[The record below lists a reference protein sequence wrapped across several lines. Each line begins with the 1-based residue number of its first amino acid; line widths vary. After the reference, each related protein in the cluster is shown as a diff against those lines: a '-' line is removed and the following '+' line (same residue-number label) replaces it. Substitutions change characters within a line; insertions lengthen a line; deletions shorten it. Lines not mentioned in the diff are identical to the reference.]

1 MKKLLFVLV
10 IPVMMLATGCNQGK
24 VEIAQLKAT
33 NDSLVSVSAAKDAT
47 VADFVSS
54 FNEIQAN
61 LDSIKMKERI
71 INKAAEGNS
80 EIKSRTKDQINSDI
94 NMIYKMQSEN
104 RSMIASLRS
113 KLKNAGNQ
121 SAEMGKMIDNLTK
134 QVEEKD
140 MQIAQLKDD
149 LTRVN
154 VQVTDLTTKVDNLNT
169 DVNNLSTLNKEKEQ
183 VIADKTTALNT
194 AYYVIGTTKDLTEKK
209 IVTKE
214 GGFIG
219 LGRTKELTPEIDKKS
234 LTKVDITNLSV
245 IPIMQHKVAI
255 LTKHPK
261 SSYRLTGKNQA
272 DSLVITNQQE
282 FWSLSKVLVLNR
294 KSDS

>member
-121 SAEMGKMIDNLTK
+121 SDQTSGRKRN
-134 QVEEKD
+134 
-140 MQIAQLKDD
+140 
-149 LTRVN
+149 
-154 VQVTDLTTKVDNLNT
+154 
-169 DVNNLSTLNKEKEQ
+169 
-183 VIADKTTALNT
+183 ADCPAK
-194 AYYVIGTTKDLTEKK
+194 
-209 IVTKE
+209 
-214 GGFIG
+214 
-219 LGRTKELTPEIDKKS
+219 R
-234 LTKVDITNLSV
+234 
-245 IPIMQHKVAI
+245 
-255 LTKHPK
+255 
-261 SSYRLTGKNQA
+261 
-272 DSLVITNQQE
+272 
-282 FWSLSKVLVLNR
+282 
-294 KSDS
+294 